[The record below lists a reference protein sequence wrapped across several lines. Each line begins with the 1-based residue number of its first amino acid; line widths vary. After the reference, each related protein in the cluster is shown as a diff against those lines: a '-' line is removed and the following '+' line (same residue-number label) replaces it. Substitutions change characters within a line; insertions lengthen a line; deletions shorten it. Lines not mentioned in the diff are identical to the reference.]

1 MVRGE
6 REALNCGS
14 VTSSLRVISDND
26 NCTRYSSRGTSI
38 CPDNRADT
46 GHRLRGGGILASTFA
61 PPPSL
66 LRAGKRCIRRD
77 IKSNIK
83 YPPSARLI
91 SRSILSRTK
100 KKLRS
105 TQEILSFVPT
115 YFIRVVNYIHIAGSF
130 RGYPAIRVQ
139 VKEIE
144 PIQLF
149 LPTNISRLSK
159 FLDAIVN

>member
-1 MVRGE
+1 MVREE

-26 NCTRYSSRGTSI
+26 NCTRYSCRGTSI

-46 GHRLRGGGILASTFA
+46 GHRPRGEESSPPPS

-91 SRSILSRTK
+91 SRLILSRTK

>member
-1 MVRGE
+1 MII
-6 REALNCGS
+6 AL
-14 VTSSLRVISDND
+14 VTRAVEHQFARIIGRTRDIGQGGRNSRLHLR
-26 NCTRYSSRGTSI
+26 
-38 CPDNRADT
+38 
-46 GHRLRGGGILASTFA
+46 

-91 SRSILSRTK
+91 SRLILSRTK

-105 TQEILSFVPT
+105 TQEILSFVST

>member
-26 NCTRYSSRGTSI
+26 NCTRYSCRGTSI

-46 GHRLRGGGILASTFA
+46 GHRPRGEESSPPPS

-91 SRSILSRTK
+91 SRLILSRTK

-105 TQEILSFVPT
+105 TQEILSFVPISDVFYSRRELYT
-115 YFIRVVNYIHIAGSF
+115 YSWEFPG
-130 RGYPAIRVQ
+130 
-139 VKEIE
+139 
-144 PIQLF
+144 
-149 LPTNISRLSK
+149 LPRNTGTGKGN
-159 FLDAIVN
+159 